1 VIIIDKFAVLI
12 NNSFLELLIILLL
25 VLLNGIFSMSEI
37 ALVSSRKS
45 RLEAAARN
53 GDSSAK
59 AALQLANS
67 PTRFLSTVQIGI
79 TLIGLLTGMYSGDK
93 ITADFEAFIAKID
106 VLQPYSH
113 TLAVGSVLVFIT
125 YLSLVLGEL
134 VPKRIGMANPEAI
147 STFMATPMNLLSKI
161 TAPFISL
168 LGFSSDAIIRIMN
181 IKQSENSVTEEE
193 IKNLIQEGTSGGVF
207 EEIEQ
212 EIVHNVFQLGDRK
225 VTSLMTN
232 RQEIMWLDIEDS
244 VEENKA
250 KIFESRHSVYPVC
263 RNTVDDVVGLIYVKD
278 LIATDIEEQLANMN
292 SIMREP
298 VYLPE
303 SNRAYQALEKFKE
316 QRVYFGIIVD
326 EYGGLLGVVT
336 MHDIMDAL
344 VGDISED
351 VEEASEIVVREN
363 GSFLIDA
370 QLPFDD
376 FIQYFGLN
384 MPETERRSLDGFNT
398 LGGFVLHVLENIPKV
413 GEKFSWKHFDF
424 EVVDM
429 DRSRI
434 DKLLVIN
441 NKKEDKDE

>member
-1 VIIIDKFAVLI
+1 
-12 NNSFLELLIILLL
+12 
-25 VLLNGIFSMSEI
+25 MSEI

-59 AALQLANS
+59 AALNLANS
-67 PTRFLSTVQIGI
+67 PNRFLSTVQIGI
-79 TLIGLLTGMYSGDK
+79 TLIGLLTGMYSGDN
-93 ITADFEAFIAKID
+93 ITADFKAIIEKIEF
-106 VLQPYSH
+106 LKPYSN

-134 VPKRIGMANPEAI
+134 VPKRVGMANPEAI
-147 STFMATPMNLLSKI
+147 SKFMATPMNLLSKV
-161 TAPFISL
+161 TAPFIAL
-168 LGFSSDAIIRIMN
+168 LSISSDVIIKILN
-181 IKQSENSVTEEE
+181 IKPSENSVTEEE
-193 IKNLIQEGTSGGVF
+193 IKSLIQEGTSGGVF

-212 EIVHNVFQLGDRK
+212 EIVHNVFQLGDKK

-232 RQEIMWLDIEDS
+232 RQEITWLDIEDTP
-244 VEENKA
+244 EENKA
-250 KIFESRHSVYPVC
+250 KILESRHSIYPVC

-278 LIATDIEEQLANMN
+278 LIAADIEDQLADMN

-303 SNRAYQALEKFKE
+303 SNKAYQALEKFKE

-351 VEEASEIVVREN
+351 IEESSEIVKRED

-376 FIQYFGLN
+376 FLQYFEVN
-384 MPETERRSLDGFNT
+384 MSEQDRRELIGFNT
-398 LGGFVLHVLENIPKV
+398 LGGFVLHILENIPKV
-413 GEKFSWKHFDF
+413 GEKFDWKYFHF
-424 EVVDM
+424 EVMDM

-434 DKLLVIN
+434 DKLLVTN
-441 NKKEDKDE
+441 NKIEDKDE

>member
-1 VIIIDKFAVLI
+1 M
-12 NNSFLELLIILLL
+12 ELLIILFL

-45 RLEAAARN
+45 RLEAAAKN

-59 AALQLANS
+59 AALHLANS
-67 PTRFLSTVQIGI
+67 PNRFLSTVQIGI
-79 TLIGLLTGMYSGDK
+79 TLIGLLTGMYSGDN
-93 ITADFEAFIAKID
+93 ITADFEAFIARVD
-106 VLQPYSH
+106 LVRPYSH
-113 TLAVGSVLVFIT
+113 TIAVGSVLVLIT

-147 STFMATPMNLLSKI
+147 SKFMARPMNLLSLL
-161 TAPFISL
+161 TAPFIAL
-168 LGFSSDAIIRIMN
+168 LSFSSDVIIRLLN
-181 IKQSENSVTEEE
+181 IRHTESSVTEEE
-193 IKNLIQEGTSGGVF
+193 IKSLIQEGTTGGVF

-232 RQEIMWLDIEDS
+232 RQEIVWLDTEDS
-244 VEENKA
+244 VQENKE
-250 KIFESRHSVYPVC
+250 KIFESKHSIYPVC
-263 RNTVDDVVGLIYVKD
+263 KGSVDEIVGLVYVKD
-278 LIATDIEEQLANMN
+278 LIATDIEEQLADLEG
-292 SIMREP
+292 IVRDP
-298 VYLPE
+298 VFLPE

-351 VEEASEIVVREN
+351 QEDGTEIVKRED
-363 GSFLIDA
+363 GTYLIDA

-376 FIQYFGLN
+376 FMQHFHIN
-384 MPETERRSLDGFNT
+384 MQEAERRELVGFNT
-398 LGGFVLHVLENIPKV
+398 LGGFVLHILENIPRV
-413 GEKFSWKHFDF
+413 GEKFTWKYFDF

-434 DKLLVIN
+434 DKLLITN
-441 NKKEDKDE
+441 NKKEDSED

>member
-1 VIIIDKFAVLI
+1 M
-12 NNSFLELLIILLL
+12 ELLIILFL

-53 GDSSAK
+53 GDSNAK
-59 AALQLANS
+59 AALHLANS

-79 TLIGLLTGMYSGDK
+79 TLIGLLTGMYSGDN
-93 ITADFEAFIAKID
+93 ITADFELFISHIAILK
-106 VLQPYSH
+106 PYSH
-113 TLAVGSVLVFIT
+113 TLAVGTVLVFIT

-147 STFMATPMNLLSKI
+147 SKFMARPMNLLSKA

-168 LGFSSDAIIRIMN
+168 LGISSDLIIKLLN
-181 IKQSENSVTEEE
+181 IKQGENAVTEEE
-193 IKNLIQEGTSGGVF
+193 IKSLIQEGTSGGVF

-232 RQEIMWLDIEDS
+232 RQEIFWLDIEDS

-263 RNTVDDVVGLIYVKD
+263 RDTVDDVVGLIYVKD
-278 LIATDIEEQLANMN
+278 LIATDIDEQLKDMT
-292 SIMREP
+292 SILKEP

-326 EYGGLLGVVT
+326 EYGGLLGVIT

-351 VEEASEIVVREN
+351 IEEASEIVKRED

-370 QLPFDD
+370 QLPFDN
-376 FIQYFGLN
+376 FLQYFSIN
-384 MPETERRSLDGFNT
+384 MPEAERRELAGFNT

-413 GEKFSWKHFDF
+413 GEKFNWKHFDF
-424 EVVDM
+424 EVIDM

-434 DKLLVIN
+434 DKLLVN
-441 NKKEDKDE
+441 NNKEDKEE

>member
-1 VIIIDKFAVLI
+1 M
-12 NNSFLELLIILLL
+12 ELLIILLL

-45 RLEAAARN
+45 RLEAAAKN

-59 AALQLANS
+59 AALNLANS

-79 TLIGLLTGMYSGDK
+79 TLIGLLTGMYSGDN
-93 ITADFEAFIAKID
+93 ITADFERIIAN
-106 VLQPYSH
+106 VPALAAYSH
-113 TLAVGSVLVFIT
+113 SLAVGTVLVFIT

-147 STFMATPMNLLSKI
+147 SKFMATPMNLLSKL

-168 LGFSSDAIIRIMN
+168 LGFSSDLIIKVLN
-181 IKQSENSVTEEE
+181 IRQSENSVTEEE
-193 IKNLIQEGTSGGVF
+193 IKSLIQEGTSGGVF

-232 RQEIMWLDIEDS
+232 RQEITWLDLEDS

-250 KIFESRHSVYPVC
+250 KIFESRHSIYPVC
-263 RNTVDDVVGLIYVKD
+263 RGTVDDVVGLVYVKD
-278 LIATDIEEQLANMN
+278 LIATDIDEQLGNLTN
-292 SIMREP
+292 IVRDP

-326 EYGGLLGVVT
+326 EYGGMLGVVT

-351 VEEASEIVVREN
+351 IEEASEIVKRDD
-363 GSFLIDA
+363 GSYLIDA
-370 QLPFDD
+370 QLPFDE
-376 FIQYFGLN
+376 FLQYFNVN
-384 MPETERRSLDGFNT
+384 MPESDRRELVGFNT
-398 LGGFVLHVLENIPKV
+398 LGGFVLHVLENIPKT
-413 GEKFSWKHFDF
+413 GEQFKWKHFDF
-424 EVVDM
+424 EVIDM

-434 DKLLVIN
+434 DKLLVVN
-441 NKKEDKDE
+441 HHNKEESEE

>member
-1 VIIIDKFAVLI
+1 M
-12 NNSFLELLIILLL
+12 
-25 VLLNGIFSMSEI
+25 LLNGIFSMSEI

-45 RLEAAARN
+45 RLEAAAKN

-59 AALQLANS
+59 AALHLANS

-79 TLIGLLTGMYSGDK
+79 TLIGLLTGMYSGDN
-93 ITADFEAFIAKID
+93 ITSDFEHFISTIP
-106 VLQPYSH
+106 VLTPYSH
-113 TLAVGSVLVFIT
+113 SLAVGTVLVFIT

-147 STFMATPMNLLSKI
+147 SKFMATPMNLLSKA
-161 TAPFISL
+161 TAPFIAL
-168 LGFSSDAIIRIMN
+168 LGFSSDLIIKILN

-193 IKNLIQEGTSGGVF
+193 IKSLIQEGTSGGVF

-232 RQEIMWLDIEDS
+232 RQEIVWLDLEDTI
-244 VEENKA
+244 EENKA
-250 KIFESRHSVYPVC
+250 KIFDSRHSIYPVC
-263 RNTVDDVVGLIYVKD
+263 RGTVDDVVGLVYVKD
-278 LIATDIEEQLANMN
+278 LIATDIEAQMADLNA
-292 SIMREP
+292 IVRDP

-326 EYGGLLGVVT
+326 EYGGLLGVLT

-351 VEEASEIVVREN
+351 IEEASEIVRRED
-363 GSFLIDA
+363 GSYLIDA

-376 FIQYFGLN
+376 FLHYFNLNIQD
-384 MPETERRSLDGFNT
+384 TERRELVGFNT
-398 LGGFVLHVLENIPKV
+398 LGGFVLHVLENIPKT
-413 GEKFSWKHFDF
+413 GEKFKWKHFEF
-424 EVVDM
+424 EVIDM

-441 NKKEDKDE
+441 HSKKEESEE